1 MILNINSLKSVI
13 MKTNFFKSK
22 SKVDKNLDYFISKTE
37 NSKLSKEELNYI
49 KGGDG
54 DGTDK
59 DPIKL

>member
-1 MILNINSLKSVI
+1 